1 MLSILPRVFRSLIA
15 IPPSKMSHSIE
26 NMSHCEYR
34 LFGHPQHQSLAVSP
48 LIFTAT
54 QLNLPLHRCLSDG
67 TLPPI
72 NRVQLGT
79 PTHVRY
85 IDDTKTIQKDDT
97 SFSIR
102 LRYWSKVCTIHITIQ
117 NTIHFLR
124 NFSIHTRYMND
135 TKITEIGS
143 VSRARYTAQLPP
155 KPRFCI
161 DCVSKCIEHAF
172 ARWIQLWIHVRYGYD
187 TRSIRYDTSYGE
199 NAPRY
204 MGKKARRPLRCLTP
218 TLIPTFSFYL

>member
-1 MLSILPRVFRSLIA
+1 MLVSNYLIHERHTIDTSLI
-15 IPPSKMSHSIE
+15 
-26 NMSHCEYR
+26 
-34 LFGHPQHQSLAVSP
+34 QSRYVYDTFNRYTNDTWP
-48 LIFTAT
+48 CDRKYG
-54 QLNLPLHRCLSDG
+54 NL
-67 TLPPI
+67 
-72 NRVQLGT
+72 V
-79 PTHVRY
+79 HVRY

-143 VSRARYTAQLPP
+143 VSRARYTAQPPP

-204 MGKKARRPLRCLTP
+204 MGKKALFPAQALPAPAQLRHASLASHARVAPSCTVHHL
-218 TLIPTFSFYL
+218 SCVCNGNG